1 MSYSRNA
8 KDKSFYFI
16 VKRLFDIIFS
26 FFGVIFLFPL
36 FLIIAILIKIS
47 SKGPIIFKQERVGK
61 NFKKFYLYKFRTMII
76 EAEKKGSSITTAN
89 DPRITKIGK
98 FLRKF
103 KLDEFPQLINVL
115 KGDIS
120 FVGPRPEL
128 EKFVEIYKD
137 DYKEI
142 LKIKPGITDFAAIS
156 FKNENELIKDN
167 ENPEKY
173 YIKEIL
179 PKKIELY
186 KKYLNEMNI
195 VLDIKLII
203 KTLCKM
209 FIFNK

>member
-1 MSYSRNA
+1 MNYVRNT
-8 KDKSFYFI
+8 KDNSIYFI
-16 VKRLFDIIFS
+16 LKRLFDIIFS
-26 FFGVIFLFPL
+26 FLGVIFLFPL
-36 FLIIAILIKIS
+36 FLIIVILIKIS

-128 EKFVEIYKD
+128 EKFVDIFKN
-137 DYKEI
+137 DYRDI
-142 LKIKPGITDFAAIS
+142 LRIKPGITDYASICY
-156 FKNENELIKDN
+156 KDENELIKDK

-173 YIKEIL
+173 YINEIL

>member
-1 MSYSRNA
+1 
-8 KDKSFYFI
+8 
-16 VKRLFDIIFS
+16 
-26 FFGVIFLFPL
+26 
-36 FLIIAILIKIS
+36 
-47 SKGPIIFKQERVGK
+47 
-61 NFKKFYLYKFRTMII
+61 MII

-128 EKFVEIYKD
+128 EKFVDIFKN
-137 DYKEI
+137 DYRDI
-142 LKIKPGITDFAAIS
+142 LRIKPGITDYASICY
-156 FKNENELIKDN
+156 KDENELIKDK

-173 YIKEIL
+173 YINEIL